1 MKRNFILL
9 SLTALV
15 VLSACHKDGTDINQ
29 DPLRSE
35 GWEFA
40 PQMYESY
47 PYEPYKQVDYNAVN
61 QANGMGGQNVRHPAE
76 NSIARGHANHGLPF
90 GMAPLNAGG
99 GDIWQAGYDAATA
112 ALQMPDSI
120 RATDETLTKAKAIYE
135 RYCDHCHGAQGTGD
149 GPISRME
156 RIVVPSYK
164 GGALMALSPGQ
175 MFYSIT
181 YGKNAMGSHASQ
193 LSPEE
198 RWMLIHYI
206 HKLQGRAVAQ
216 SGVAAPAAADS
227 TAAAAPAAPV
237 AQ

>member
-9 SLTALV
+9 SLTALA
-15 VLSACHKDGTDINQ
+15 VLSACHRDGS
-29 DPLRSE
+29 DPNRRPTRSE
-35 GWEFA
+35 GIEFA
-40 PQMYESY
+40 PQMYDAY

-61 QANGMGGQNVRHPAE
+61 AAGGYGGQNVRQPVQ
-76 NSIARGHANHGLPF
+76 NTIARGHANHGLPF
-90 GMAPLNAGG
+90 GTAPLNAGG
-99 GDIWQAGYDAATA
+99 GDVWQAGYDAATA
-112 ALQMPDSI
+112 ALVMPDSI
-120 RATDETLTKAKAIYE
+120 RATDETLAKAKKIYE
-135 RYCDHCHGAQGTGD
+135 TYCDHCHGGQGTGD

-181 YGKNAMGSHASQ
+181 YGKNAMGAHASQ

-206 HKLQGRAVAQ
+206 HKLQGRTVPQGTAR
-216 SGVAAPAAADS
+216 PAAADS
-227 TAAAAPAAPV
+227 TRN
-237 AQ
+237 